1 MIVITQQAQE
11 VLQGHGL
18 VIGEFVNRR
27 VLIQQWMEMVYW
39 MGANFHYFP
48 QHQRFAGEIVA
59 KLCQEITR
67 GDWGEQEI
75 YLFLENVHEFERV
88 DELAELIRKGKKKSV
103 HVIGLT
109 QDLEWLHPTVRRAF
123 EEHARI
129 VRLDQ

>member
-39 MGANFHYFP
+39 MGANFHYFL
-48 QHQRFAGEIVA
+48 QHQQLAGEIVA
-59 KLCQEITR
+59 KISQEIAR
-67 GDWGEQEI
+67 GDWIKEEI

-88 DELAELIRKGKKKSV
+88 KELADLIRKGKDNNV

-109 QDLEWLHPTVRRAF
+109 QDLEWLHPTLCRAF
-123 EEHARI
+123 QDHAQI
-129 VRLDQ
+129 VRLDR